1 MSAEG
6 LGDVYVS
13 KSDFRT
19 IPNAGGL
26 AARWVKRGAREA
38 GEAGEAGQAGEA
50 GGAG

>member
-1 MSAEG
+1 MSAEV
-6 LGDVYVS
+6 LGDVNMS
-13 KSDFRT
+13 NLEFLT

-26 AARWVKRGAREA
+26 AARWLKRGARKA